1 MVDRIEENIKSS
13 QNYVEKAVSETA
25 AAVKTSKKVRKVSK
39 FKVMSLGGHL
49 WNASRASKFSSY
61 LFEWGNIKFSK
72 TVHKAYN

>member
-49 WNASRASKFSSY
+49 
-61 LFEWGNIKFSK
+61 
-72 TVHKAYN
+72 